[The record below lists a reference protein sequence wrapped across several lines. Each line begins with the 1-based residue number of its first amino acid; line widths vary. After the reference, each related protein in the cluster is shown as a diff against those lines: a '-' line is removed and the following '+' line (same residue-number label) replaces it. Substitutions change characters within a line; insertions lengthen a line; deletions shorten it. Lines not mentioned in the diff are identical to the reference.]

1 MIEFDESVIARD
13 KMVEGRWFYFI
24 KTGIFYKLKRL
35 CHLLCVVIVN
45 KTITKFLGKLLF
57 RLSNQYLATLLA
69 SLHKQE
75 THNYILL
82 HYIFASW
89 GLQSPPHPLGSV
101 TCHLMDYLSRVP
113 YNDIIYSTSV
123 FLGKLLFRW
132 SNQYIATFLVSL
144 HKQEF
149 RRYILL
155 HNIFAS

>member
-24 KTGIFYKLKRL
+24 KTRIFLKLKRL
-35 CHLLCVVIVN
+35 CHLLCIVIVN
-45 KTITKFLGKLLF
+45 KTITIFLGKLLF

-89 GLQSPPHPLGSV
+89 GLQSPHPFGSV
-101 TCHLMDYLSRVP
+101 TRHLMDYLSRVP

-132 SNQYIATFLVSL
+132 LNQYIATFLVSL

-155 HNIFAS
+155 HYIFAS